1 MIRVLIAADNLVM
14 RTGLEA
20 LLISNPELEV
30 VGSAVSINT
39 HTNFLATRIQE
50 LQPDVVLF
58 EWNGEDD
65 ALPMTIIDR
74 FPIESNHQQ
83 PGNPAFILLT
93 DSLAQDAILEA
104 LRVGVHAVLPRSA
117 TTDEIVAAIVAAA
130 AGLVVLNSDVLEFL
144 LSSAPT
150 HNRQLSPAPIQTL
163 TVREIEVLDLLAEG
177 QGNKAIAKRLGISEH
192 TVKFHISSIFTKL
205 NAQSR
210 TEAVTLGARLGL
222 IFL

>member
-20 LLISNPELEV
+20 LLKSNPELEV
-30 VGSAVSINT
+30 VGSAATINT

-65 ALPMTIIDR
+65 ALPMTITDR

-83 PGNPAFILLT
+83 TGNPAFILLT

>member
-20 LLISNPELEV
+20 LLKSNPELEV
-30 VGSAVSINT
+30 VGSAT
-39 HTNFLATRIQE
+39 HTDFLATHIQE
-50 LQPDVVLF
+50 LQPDVVIL

-65 ALPMTIIDR
+65 ALAITITDL

-83 PGNPAFILLT
+83 TGTPAFIVLT
-93 DSLAQDAILEA
+93 DSSVQDAILEA

>member
-14 RTGLEA
+14 RAGLEA
-20 LLISNPELEV
+20 LLKSNSELEV
-30 VGSAVSINT
+30 VGSAASINS
-39 HTNFLATRIQE
+39 HNFLATRIQE
-50 LQPDVVLF
+50 LQPDVVIL

-65 ALPMTIIDR
+65 ALAMTITDR
-74 FPIESNHQQ
+74 FSIESNHQQ
-83 PGNPAFILLT
+83 TGMPAFIVLM
-93 DSLAQDAILEA
+93 DSSVQDVILEA

-117 TTDEIVAAIVAAA
+117 TSDEIVAAIMAAA
-130 AGLVVLNSDVLEFL
+130 AGLVVLSGDVLEFL

-150 HNRQLSPAPIQTL
+150 HNRQLSPSPLQTL
-163 TVREIEVLDLLAEG
+163 TGREIEVLDLLAEG

-192 TVKFHISSIFTKL
+192 TVKFHISSIFSKL

>member
-20 LLISNPELEV
+20 LLKSNSELEV
-30 VGSAVSINT
+30 VGSAASINS
-39 HTNFLATRIQE
+39 HNFLATRIQE
-50 LQPDVVLF
+50 LQPDVVIL
-58 EWNGEDD
+58 EWHGEDD
-65 ALPMTIIDR
+65 ALAITITDR
-74 FPIESNHQQ
+74 FSIESNHQQ
-83 PGNPAFILLT
+83 TGMPAFIVLT
-93 DSLAQDAILEA
+93 DSSVQDVILEA

-117 TTDEIVAAIVAAA
+117 TSDEIVAAIMAAA
-130 AGLVVLNSDVLEFL
+130 AGLVVLSGDVLEFL

-150 HNRQLSPAPIQTL
+150 HNRQLSASPIQTL
-163 TVREIEVLDLLAEG
+163 TGREIEVLDLLAEG

-192 TVKFHISSIFTKL
+192 TVKFHISSIFSKL

>member
-20 LLISNPELEV
+20 LLKSNSELEV
-30 VGSAVSINT
+30 VGSAASINS
-39 HTNFLATRIQE
+39 HNFLATRIQE
-50 LQPDVVLF
+50 LQPDVVIL

-65 ALPMTIIDR
+65 ALAMTITDR
-74 FPIESNHQQ
+74 FSMEANHQQ
-83 PGNPAFILLT
+83 TGAPAFVVLT
-93 DSLAQDAILEA
+93 DNSVQDLILEA
-104 LRVGVHAVLPRSA
+104 LRVGVHAVLPRS
-117 TTDEIVAAIVAAA
+117 TTADEIVAAIMAAA
-130 AGLVVLNSDVLEFL
+130 AGLVVLSSDVLEFL

-150 HNRQLSPAPIQTL
+150 HNRQLSPSPIQTL

-192 TVKFHISSIFTKL
+192 TVKFHISSIFSKL